1 MNVEEED
8 VFQPAPEDVIQDKM
22 LNWVIRGVTWSQS
35 YKKEDYVPI
44 TPGRFDGLQQFTYSA
59 GAHPEAY
66 PIDVY
71 VYNLDGLQYGTDLWK
86 IDLSYNMVSDLS
98 PISKLTKLRD
108 LTFYMNKLKDIS
120 ALKDLTGL
128 ERLNCGQ
135 NQIHDLTPLKN
146 MTKLNHLDLD
156 YNGITSLKGL
166 EGCTALTEL
175 TLRSNRITDISA
187 LKGLV
192 NMEKMLWL
200 SDNQITD
207 ISALAGM
214 TKLKELD
221 LFNNQISDI
230 TPLQNL
236 RNLQELNL
244 GNNKEI
250 SDITPLTELT
260 KLTKSK
266 LNLSGT
272 KIETKKNLLFE
283 VLDVNRL
290 IEKFNANAVELS
302 DKSNVVAARK
312 AYDKASDKAKA
323 YIDEKR
329 ISVAEKNIALLE
341 EGKAIQKDSSL
352 DKYEKY
358 YEADRSTLT
367 IYVGDANRKPLKN
380 VRFQVKKK
388 GTDEVLSEISTD
400 GNGIAEYKIPSSAKT
415 LNYTIALDEAEKFT
429 GDTDEITVEADTY
442 GKVIEINGKA
452 VNKASV
458 SRTLQL
464 KSGETLQVNKQNLEK
479 VIAQAE
485 SIKEAG
491 YTESSYKS
499 LTQALAQAKSVN
511 SRENATQT
519 EIDAAEDNL
528 TKAID
533 GLVKGADY
541 KTVNI
546 TLMNSKGKVLPGIR
560 FTVTNSWTTGSST
573 EVESDAEGILS
584 YTTQGRDYNSYTLTM
599 QESEDYEPVEIYIR
613 EQSSKIELVDVTQ
626 NNVKKRIT
634 ITNPEDLT
642 FNITL
647 AEKEKA
653 EVDFSELQKQLLI
666 ANRLEKK
673 DYTEESWNAFY
684 PVFEEANNV
693 RKNLEATQKEVDA
706 AKANLEAAIAALEK
720 VPEPTP
726 EPTPDPE
733 PDVKKTVGTVSL
745 AKISYTYDGKVKK
758 PEVTAKEKNGKK
770 ISSSYY
776 SVSYASGC
784 KKVGTYKVKI
794 TFKKPYSGSYTKT
807 FKINPKGTS
816 LKPLKIA
823 KKKLTVKWTKQ
834 AKETSG
840 YQLQYTTD
848 AKFKKSIKTK
858 TITKN
863 SITSATL
870 KSLKS
875 KKKYYVRIRTYK
887 KVGSTKYYSGW
898 SSVKKAT
905 VK

>member
-22 LNWVIRGVTWSQS
+22 LNWVIRGVTLSQS
-35 YKKEDYVPI
+35 YKKEDYIPI
-44 TPGRFDGLQQFTYSA
+44 TPGRFEGLRQFTYSA

-71 VYNLDGLQYGTDLWK
+71 VYKLDGLQYGTDLWK

-98 PISKLTKLRD
+98 PISKLTNLRD
-108 LTFYMNKLKDIS
+108 LTFYMNKLTDIS

-135 NQIHDLTPLKN
+135 NQIHDLTPLKK
-146 MTKLNHLDLD
+146 MSKLNHLDLD
-156 YNGITSLKGL
+156 YNGITSLSGL
-166 EGCTALTEL
+166 EGCTGLTEL
-175 TLRSNRITDISA
+175 TLRSNRIKDISA
-187 LKGLV
+187 LKGLT

-230 TPLQNL
+230 TPLQDL

-290 IEKFNANAVELS
+290 IEKFDANTVELS

-312 AYDKASDKAKA
+312 AYDKVSDKAKA
-323 YIDEKR
+323 YINEKR
-329 ISVAEKNIALLE
+329 ISVAEKNISLLE
-341 EGKAIQKDSSL
+341 QGKVIQKDSDL
-352 DKYEKY
+352 NKYEKY
-358 YEADRSTLT
+358 YDADKSTLN
-367 IYVGDANRKPLKN
+367 IYVADANRKPLKN

-388 GTDEVLSEISTD
+388 GSADVLSEISTD
-400 GNGIAEYKIPSSAKT
+400 GNGIAEYKIPEAVKAIT
-415 LNYTIALDEAEKFT
+415 YTISLDEASKFT
-429 GDTDEITVEADTY
+429 GYIGDITVEADAD
-442 GKVIEINGKA
+442 GKIIEINGKA
-452 VNKASV
+452 VDKASV

-464 KSGETLQVNKQNLEK
+464 KNGETLRINKQNLEK
-479 VIAQAE
+479 VIAQAGN
-485 SIKEAG
+485 IKENG
-491 YTESSYKS
+491 YTEASYKALTKA
-499 LTQALAQAKSVN
+499 LTQAKIVN
-511 SRENATQT
+511 SDDAATQA
-519 EIDAAEDNL
+519 EINEAEDNL

-533 GLVKGADY
+533 GIVKGADY

-546 TLMNSKGKVLPGIR
+546 TLVNDKGKLLSGVKFNI
-560 FTVTNSWTTGSST
+560 TNSWTSSAT
-573 EVESDAEGILS
+573 EMVSDENGVAS
-584 YTTQGRDYNSYTLTM
+584 YTTQGRDYNYYTMTLAEG
-599 QESEDYEPVEIYIR
+599 QNYEGVTIR
-613 EQSSKIELVDVTQ
+613 LEEQNSKITS
-626 NNVKKRIT
+626 IT
-634 ITNPEDLT
+634 LPDGRKQVQTEEDLQVKLVLT
-642 FNITL
+642 
-647 AEKEKA
+647 EKEKA
-653 EVDFSELQKQLLI
+653 PVDFTELQKQLLI
-666 ANRLEKK
+666 ANRLNKK
-673 DYTEESWNAFY
+673 DYTVESWNAFY

-693 RKNLEATQKEVDA
+693 RKNLNAIQEEVDT
-706 AKANLEAAIAALEK
+706 AKNNLEAAIAALVK
-720 VPEPTP
+720 APTPSPEPTP
-726 EPTPDPE
+726 S
-733 PDVKKTVGTVSL
+733 PDVKKAVGTVSL
-745 AKISYTYDGKVKK
+745 AKTSYTYDGKTKK
-758 PEVTAKEKNGKK
+758 PAVTAKEKNGKK
-770 ISSSYY
+770 IAESYY

-807 FKINPKGTS
+807 FKINPRGTS
-816 LKPLKIA
+816 VKSLKA
-823 KKKLTVKWTKQ
+823 SKKKLSVKWSKQ
-834 AKETSG
+834 SKETSG
-840 YQLQYTTD
+840 YQIQYTTD

-858 TITKN
+858 MVSKN
-863 SITSATL
+863 STTSATL
-870 KSLKS
+870 GSLKS

-898 SSVKKAT
+898 STVKKAT

>member
-22 LNWVIRGVTWSQS
+22 LNWVIRGVTLSQS
-35 YKKEDYVPI
+35 YKKEDYIPI
-44 TPGRFDGLQQFTYSA
+44 TPERFAGLRQFTYSA

-71 VYNLDGLQYGTDLWK
+71 VYKLDGLQHGTDLWK

-98 PISKLTKLRD
+98 PISKLTNLRD
-108 LTFYMNKLKDIS
+108 LTFYMNKLTDIS
-120 ALKDLTGL
+120 AFKNLTGV

-135 NQIHDLTPLKN
+135 NQIHDLTPLKK
-146 MTKLNHLDLD
+146 MSKLNHLDLD
-156 YNGITSLKGL
+156 YNGITSLNGL
-166 EGCTALTEL
+166 EGCTGLTEL
-175 TLRSNRITDISA
+175 TLRSNQIKDISA
-187 LKGLV
+187 LKGLT

-290 IEKFNANAVELS
+290 IEKFNANEVELS

-323 YIDEKR
+323 YINEKR
-329 ISVAEKNIALLE
+329 ISVAEKNISLLE
-341 EGKAIQKDSSL
+341 QGKTIQKDSSL

-358 YEADRSTLT
+358 YEADKTTLN
-367 IYVGDANRKPLKN
+367 IYVADKNRNPLKN
-380 VRFQVKKK
+380 VRFLVKKK
-388 GTDEVLSEISTD
+388 GSTGLISEISTD
-400 GNGIAEYKIPSSAKT
+400 GNGIAEYKIPEAVT
-415 LNYTIALDEAEKFT
+415 AVTYTISLDEASKFT
-429 GDTDEITVEADTY
+429 GDVGDITVGADAD
-442 GKVIEINGKA
+442 GKIIEIGGKA
-452 VNKASV
+452 VNKAAV

-464 KSGETLQVNKQNLEK
+464 KSGETLRVNKQNLEK
-479 VIAQAE
+479 VITQAGA
-485 SIKEAG
+485 IKETG
-491 YTESSYKS
+491 YTESSYRA
-499 LTQALAQAKSVN
+499 LTQALTQAKTVN
-511 SRENATQT
+511 AKEYATQA
-519 EIDAAEDNL
+519 EIDEAEDNL

-546 TLMNSKGKVLPGIR
+546 TFVNSKGTVIPGIK
-560 FTVTNSWTTGSST
+560 FTVSNSWTTGSTT
-573 EVESDAEGILS
+573 EVESDADGVMEF
-584 YTTQGRDYNSYTLTM
+584 TTQGREYNSYTFTM
-599 QESEDYEPVEIYIR
+599 NNTDKYEPIEMYIR
-613 EQSSKIELVDVTQ
+613 EQDGKISLVEVTQ
-626 NNVKKRIT
+626 NEVVRQIRIN
-634 ITNPEDLT
+634 NPEDLA
-642 FNITL
+642 FNI
-647 AEKEKA
+647 EVIQKEKPP
-653 EVDFSELQKQLLI
+653 VDFSELQKQLLI
-666 ANRLEKK
+666 ANRLNKK
-673 DYTEESWNAFY
+673 DYTAESWNAFY

-693 RKNLEATQKEVDA
+693 RKNLDATQEQVDET
-706 AKANLEAAIAALEK
+706 KANLEAVIAALVK
-720 VPEPTP
+720 APTP
-726 EPTPDPE
+726 SPDPTPTPDMKR
-733 PDVKKTVGTVSL
+733 VVGSVSL
-745 AKISYTYDGKVKK
+745 TKTAYIYDGKVKR
-758 PEVTAKEKNGKK
+758 PEVTAKEKGGKK
-770 ISSSYY
+770 IVSHYY
-776 SVSYASGC
+776 SVSYASSC
-784 KKVGTYKVKI
+784 KKVGTYKVKV
-794 TFKKPYSGSYTKT
+794 TFKEPYSGSYTKT

-816 LKPLKIA
+816 LKPLKAA

-840 YQLQYTTD
+840 YQIQYTTD

-858 TITKN
+858 TVSKN
-863 SITSATL
+863 GTTSATL
-870 KSLKS
+870 GSLKT
-875 KKKYYVRIRTYK
+875 KKKYYIRIRTYK
-887 KVGSTKYYSGW
+887 KMGSANYYSGW
-898 SSVKKAT
+898 STVKKAT